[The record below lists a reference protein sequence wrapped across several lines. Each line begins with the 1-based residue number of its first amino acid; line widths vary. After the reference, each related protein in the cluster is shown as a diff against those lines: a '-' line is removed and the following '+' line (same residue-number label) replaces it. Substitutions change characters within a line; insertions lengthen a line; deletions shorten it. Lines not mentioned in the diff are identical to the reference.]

1 MSKFTLAGFLAV
13 IVVGFGSV
21 FQGYAAE
28 KVPAP
33 HQPYVVLVGVSNY
46 ADPQILPRPHA
57 EADVK
62 ALYDIFS
69 NKDYLGADA
78 EHIKLLL
85 GTGDAKRH
93 SEPAT
98 HDNILKALQWVSA
111 NAGRDDL
118 VIFAFIG
125 QGAPLGERF
134 CYFGSDSTFKDRAK
148 NALASG
154 DIDHALE
161 KLKSHQ
167 VCIFLDLDFKSF
179 KPGKGTAPDANLEN
193 LYTEFLGNRKDER
206 GPPQGRVVF
215 MATSGLKPSLDLE
228 HHGLFARAVISGLKG
243 AADKDGYEPDGVI
256 TVEELAEYL
265 GKEIH
270 QLAMKHG
277 KTKEEKEQR
286 GIIVGGRAS
295 HFEIVKNPV
304 VAAKVQQRLQKFEKM
319 AEDMKVSKEIAEEGH
334 NLLQRMPKL
343 EAYRSLRKT
352 YQKLVDGGM
361 SVDEFMEA
369 RSKIIDDTKMKRSTA
384 AAFAAKVIQGSQ
396 LILREYVRKVN
407 QGELVAS
414 AIKGLY
420 QRIDEKIPK
429 DIKERLDQAK
439 NLTEEELTNLLT
451 DIRERLGN
459 REDLD
464 NHKDLDY
471 ALQRMLL
478 PLDPYTTYVDPE
490 QLAQFQID
498 MGGHFEG
505 IGVQIRQDSTRDMLL
520 VVTPIMNS
528 PGYKAGL
535 KAGDIIT
542 TITREVDSKG
552 EPLETPEVISTK
564 GLPISDAVK
573 KIKGKSGTKVKLTV
587 EREGWEKPLEFEI
600 RRGRVEVES
609 VLGFHRKSD
618 DSWDYVIDPDNHIC
632 YVRLTQFARNTARDL
647 GRILEKLKNEPG
659 IKGFVLDLRF
669 NPGGLLP
676 SATQI
681 SDMFIDDGLIVTVK
695 PRVGREDASYGQHE
709 GSYLD
714 FPMVCLVN
722 GQSASGSEIVA
733 ACLQDH
739 KRAII
744 VGERSYGKGSV
755 QNVQPFEGGELKV
768 TTASFW
774 RPSGKNLNKRS
785 TSGKDSDEWG
795 VTPDRGFLGKL
806 SGKER
811 DELEEYLRSQ
821 EIIQRHDLL
830 PKEKK
835 AGFKDVQLEMA
846 LKYLR
851 GQIKLASR
859 APAKKAG

>member
-13 IVVGFGSV
+13 VVVGFGAV
-21 FQGYAAE
+21 VPGRAAE
-28 KVPAP
+28 QPQ
-33 HQPYVVLVGVSNY
+33 HGPYVVLVGVSNY

-62 ALYDIFS
+62 ALYDVFT
-69 NKDYLGADA
+69 NKDYLGAGA
-78 EHIKLLL
+78 EHVKLLL
-85 GTGDAKRH
+85 GSADAGRH

-98 HDNILKALQWVSA
+98 HENILKALQWVGA

-148 NALASG
+148 NALAAG
-154 DIDHALE
+154 DIDQALQ
-161 KLKSHQ
+161 KLKSHK
-167 VCIFLDLDFKSF
+167 VCIFLDLNFKGF
-179 KPGKGTAPDANLEN
+179 NPGKDTMPDANLAN
-193 LYTEFLGNRKDER
+193 LYTEFTGNPKDER
-206 GPPQGRVVF
+206 GPPVGRVMF
-215 MATSGLKPSLDLE
+215 LATTGLKPSLDLE
-228 HHGLFARAVISGLKG
+228 HHGLFARALLNGLKG
-243 AADKDGYEPDGVI
+243 AADKDGYEPDGVV
-256 TVEELAEYL
+256 TVLELAEYL
-265 GKEIH
+265 SKEIH

-277 KTKEEKEQR
+277 KTREEKEQR
-286 GIIVGGRAS
+286 GLILGGRAS
-295 HFEIVKNPV
+295 HFEIVKNPAV
-304 VAAKVQQRLQKFEKM
+304 SAKVQQRLEKFAKL

-343 EAYRSLRKT
+343 EAYRSLRKN
-352 YQKLVDGGM
+352 YQKFVDGGM
-361 SVDEFMEA
+361 SLDELMEA
-369 RSKIIDDTKMKRSTA
+369 RTKILDDTKMKRSTA
-384 AAFAAKVIQGSQ
+384 AAFAAKVIHGSEV
-396 LILREYVRKVN
+396 IVREYVKKVN
-407 QGELVAS
+407 QGELIAS
-414 AIKGLY
+414 AITGLY

-439 NLTEEELTNLLT
+439 ELTEEDLTNLLT
-451 DIRERLGN
+451 DVRERLGN

-464 NHKDLDY
+464 KHKDLDY
-471 ALQRMLL
+471 ALQRMLS
-478 PLDPYTTYVDPE
+478 PLDPYTTYIDPE
-490 QLAQFQID
+490 TLAQFD
-498 MGGHFEG
+498 ALTRGHFEG
-505 IGVQIRQDSTRDMLL
+505 IGIQVRQDSTRDMLL
-520 VVTPIMNS
+520 VVTPILNS
-528 PGYKAGL
+528 PAYKAGL

-542 TITREVDSKG
+542 TITCEVDSQG
-552 EPLETPEVISTK
+552 EPLEKPEVISTK
-564 GLPISDAVK
+564 GLPLADAVK
-573 KIKGKSGTKVKLTV
+573 KIKGKPGTKVKLTV
-587 EREGWEKPLEFEI
+587 EREGFDKPLEFEI
-600 RRGRVEVES
+600 ARGRVEVES

-618 DSWDYVIDPDNHIC
+618 DSWDYVIDPENQIC
-632 YVRLTQFARNTARDL
+632 YVRLTQFDRNTARDL
-647 GRILEKLKNEPG
+647 ARVLEKLKSEPG

-744 VGERSYGKGSV
+744 MGERSYGKGSV
-755 QNVQPFEGGELKV
+755 QNVQPFEGGELKLTV
-768 TTASFW
+768 ASFW

-785 TSGKDSDEWG
+785 TTGKDSDEWG
-795 VTPDRGFLGKL
+795 VTPDKGFLHKL
-806 SGKER
+806 SGKDL
-811 DELEEYLRSQ
+811 DELEEYLKNR
-821 EIIQRHDLL
+821 EIIPRHDIL
-830 PKEKK
+830 PKGSK
-835 AGFKDVQLEMA
+835 AGFKDVQLEEA

-859 APAKKAG
+859 APTKKAE